1 MQTAAI
7 NPIGR
12 RQHSYPNRKNTT
24 CLFQFVSYDN
34 ALMVHK
40 TFDRSLDILH
50 LEDSDADHALTVRAL
65 GKAGLQFSMV
75 RVDSL
80 DEFQWHID
88 QNVFDVVLADYRL
101 PGFTALEAWARVAKK
116 PHHPPFILLS
126 GAIGEA
132 AAVEAIRL
140 GMADYLLK
148 EDMPRLA
155 HVVERALEVQEARL
169 AREKAVADLAT
180 SERRLAE
187 LAEHLQLSIER
198 ERASIAREIHD
209 DIGGALTS
217 VRFDL
222 AWIGRHSTDTG
233 TLGHVDSATE
243 MLQHA
248 LGASQ
253 RIMMNLRPPV
263 LEEGLVA
270 AVQWLA
276 SSFEQRTGTPVQLT
290 CSSDEIPAAASVQ
303 LVAYRTAQEALTNI
317 SKHAQPR
324 KVEIDLSD
332 QEGVLTMEVSD
343 DGVGIDQ
350 GMLEKP
356 RAFGLKGLQ
365 ERARTVGGW
374 IDISSRPGEG
384 TSVILSVPLTCVS
397 TGLSKGDRT

>member
-1 MQTAAI
+1 MV
-7 NPIGR
+7 
-12 RQHSYPNRKNTT
+12 RKN
-24 CLFQFVSYDN
+24 
-34 ALMVHK
+34 
-40 TFDRSLDILH
+40 FDRPLDILH
-50 LEDSDADHALTVRAL
+50 LEDSDADHALTVRTL

-80 DEFQWHID
+80 DEFQRYID
-88 QNVFDVVLADYRL
+88 QNFFDVVLADYRL
-101 PGFTALEAWARVAKK
+101 PGFTELEAWARVAKK

-132 AAVEAIRL
+132 AAVDAIRM

-155 HVVERALEVQEARL
+155 HVVERALEVREARI
-169 AREKAVADLAT
+169 AREKAMVDLAA

-209 DIGGALTS
+209 DIGGALTA

-222 AWIGRHSTDTG
+222 AWIGRHSTDKG
-233 TLGHVDSATE
+233 MLGHVNSATD

-270 AVQWLA
+270 AIQWLA
-276 SSFEQRTGTPVQLT
+276 TSFEQRSGKPVQFT
-290 CSSDEIPAAASVQ
+290 CSGDDIRVAPAVQ

-317 SKHAQPR
+317 AKHARPR
-324 KVEIDLSD
+324 KVGIDLSD
-332 QEGVLTMEVSD
+332 REGVLTLEVSD
-343 DGVGIDQ
+343 DGVGICQ
-350 GMLEKP
+350 AMLEKP
-356 RAFGLKGLQ
+356 QAFGLKGLQ

-374 IDISSRPGEG
+374 IDISSRPGKG
-384 TSVILSVPLTCVS
+384 TSVILTVPLTCVGS
-397 TGLSKGDRT
+397 ELPEGVRP